1 MIEFENRIRIER
13 PREEVFDFVS
23 NFENVP
29 KWNYFV
35 ESVRKVD
42 QIPIGI
48 GARFHQIRKTDQQH
62 FEIIEFER
70 PSKVAVKTLEGS
82 LPKFTMNFEFEAK
95 GDSTILIDTWQL
107 ETGRNAFLEMLGK
120 SKIKSAVADNLSKLK
135 ELMETRKTRLQDG
148 QLVSI

>member
-1 MIEFENRIRIER
+1 MIEFSNAITIQR
-13 PREEVFDFVS
+13 PPAEVFAFVAD
-23 NFENVP
+23 FENVP

-70 PSKVAVKTLEGS
+70 PSRVVVKTLEGS
-82 LPKFTMNFEFEAK
+82 LPKFTMDFEFEAT

-107 ETGRNAFLEMLGK
+107 ETGHNPLLEMLGK

-135 ELMETRKTRLQDG
+135 ELMETNRAQLQDG
-148 QLVSI
+148 KVVTI

>member
-1 MIEFENRIRIER
+1 MISFENRIRIER

-23 NFENVP
+23 NFENVS

-42 QIPIGI
+42 QIPIGM

-62 FEIIEFER
+62 FEIVEFER
-70 PSKVAVKTLEGS
+70 PFKVTVKTLEGS
-82 LPKFTMNFEFEAK
+82 LPKFTMDFEFEAK
-95 GDSTILIDTWQL
+95 GDSTILTDTWQL
-107 ETGRNAFLEMLGK
+107 ETGHNPLLEMLGK

-135 ELMETRKTRLQDG
+135 HLMEMHKVQLQDG
-148 QLVSI
+148 KVVTI